1 MFKLSDKATK
11 FVLTSIAII
20 SVIATVLVGIISNSA
35 EISKEVI
42 AKIDEAER
50 KASVTSQMGTVNIKY
65 VDVNGTEIA
74 PSDSI
79 TGNVGS
85 EYKATRKSVAT
96 YAPCGEEPY
105 NKAGNFEI
113 ENQEVRFVYEKED
126 SSVEVSEENNTVT
139 VTTLHSRNVKEI
151 DVKIVTKDEK
161 GNLIKGVAYKV
172 TDSDGKLLRNGKVQG
187 DTFVAGTLT
196 VADEGT
202 RSFTIEEDA
211 GTYYQTLIDSS
222 IEFTLNKVWNGSEYI
237 ANISHG
243 SYEGVEF
250 DDNISDG
257 DFIITITNK
266 EREGGNIFDL
276 QIKKYV
282 KKVVVKENGN
292 NVKEIDSTVGEKDN
306 LIKIDIAKS
315 KLNNTKVEVTYG
327 LVIENVG
334 NIPGNAVEIM
344 DILPEGFTYVS
355 GGNWEVS
362 GNTLKTTDLKDI
374 TLEPGEAT
382 ELDIVTEWNVAQNEL
397 GLRQNK
403 AEITDYYN
411 EPELDDK
418 TPDNIDTAD
427 VMATIKTGGDEVK
440 VGTILLVLNI
450 ALIVVY
456 GIKKIKRG
464 EIRDEK

>member
-1 MFKLSDKATK
+1 MFKLSDKAIK
-11 FVLTSIAII
+11 FILIAFAII
-20 SVIATVLVGIISNSA
+20 SVIITVIVGLVSNGA
-35 EISKEVI
+35 ELSKELI

-50 KASVTSQMGTVNIKY
+50 KASVTSQMGTINIKY

-74 PSDSI
+74 PRDSI

-85 EYKATRKSVAT
+85 EYKVARKSVAT
-96 YAPCGEEPY
+96 YAAYGEEPY
-105 NKAGNFEI
+105 NKAGNFES
-113 ENQEVRFVYEKED
+113 NPQEVTFVYEKED

-139 VTTLHSRNVKEI
+139 VTTLHARNVKEI
-151 DVKIVTKDEK
+151 DVKIITKDES
-161 GNLIKGVAYKV
+161 GNLIKGVSYKV
-172 TDSDGKLLRNGKVQG
+172 TDSDGKLLRDGKVQG

-202 RSFTIEEDA
+202 RTFSIEEDA
-211 GTYYQTLIDSS
+211 GTYYQS
-222 IEFTLNKVWNGSEYI
+222 IAENPIKFTITKTWNDIEYN
-237 ANISHG
+237 ASFSHG
-243 SYEGVEF
+243 DYEGVTF

-282 KKVVVKENGN
+282 KKVVVKENGKA
-292 NVKEIDSTVGEKDN
+292 VKEINSTVAEKDN

-315 KLNNTKVEVTYG
+315 KLNSTKVEVTYG

-334 NIPGNAVEIM
+334 NVPGSAVEIT
-344 DILPEGFTYVS
+344 DTLPDGFKYIS
-355 GGNWEVS
+355 GGCWEVD
-362 GNTLKTTDLKDI
+362 GNILKTTELEDI
-374 TLEPGEAT
+374 ALEPGDTAEI
-382 ELDIVTEWNVAQNEL
+382 EMVTEWDVAQNEL

-427 VMATIKTGGDEVK
+427 IIATVKTGGAEVK

-450 ALIVVY
+450 AIIAVY
-456 GIKKIKRG
+456 AIKKLKRG
-464 EIRDEK
+464 EIRDEE